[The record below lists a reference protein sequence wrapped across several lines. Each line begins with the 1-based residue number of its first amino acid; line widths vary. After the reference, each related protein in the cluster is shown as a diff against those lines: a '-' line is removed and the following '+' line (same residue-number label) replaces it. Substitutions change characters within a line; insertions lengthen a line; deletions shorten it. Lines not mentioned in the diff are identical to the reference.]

1 MKKVLIVFALFMAA
15 FTTAFAQ
22 ENKNEKKE
30 TVVTKTSVKDS
41 KGIDVSKKEVTQTE
55 KQIIA
60 LNSNDANQTNQD
72 IMMKP
77 VEIDTDVNYSNEGT
91 NYTFQ
96 SAPVGYKMIT
106 SNAGAVEDY
115 AIIRPSSQKG
125 YYIMSQEG
133 NSSFG
138 YFNQNGDFVVER
150 YDATTDAIIS
160 TVYQLQIKET
170 KIMKKDKM

>member
-1 MKKVLIVFALFMAA
+1 MKKVLMIFALAA
-15 FTTAFAQ
+15 FTSAFAQ

-41 KGIDVSKKEVTQTE
+41 KGTDVSTKEVTQTE
-55 KQIIA
+55 KQVIA
-60 LNSNDANQTNQD
+60 LSNSDAHQTNQD
-72 IMMKP
+72 VVPTP
-77 VEIDTDVNYSNEGT
+77 VQVNTDVNYSNEGR
-91 NYTFQ
+91 NYVFQ
-96 SAPVGYKMIT
+96 TAPVGYKMV
-106 SNAGAVEDY
+106 SSDAGSFKDY

-133 NSSFG
+133 NNSFG

-150 YDATTDAIIS
+150 YDAASDAIIS
-160 TVYQLQIKET
+160 TVYQLQVKET